1 MKRKSYREPLW
12 TRKFVLL
19 LITAIFMYIT
29 TFMFIPT
36 LPLFA
41 RNLGVTDP
49 SVGGIIILVYTISCL
64 ASRAIW
70 GDTADHWERKP
81 VYLVGV
87 IIMATAAP
95 FFGLVSS
102 LGGIL
107 IIRALQGIGFSAS
120 STSGSAIAAD
130 LVPASRLTEGIGYY
144 TLANTI
150 GMALG
155 PGLGLNMFQRGSWWL
170 FGAGTLIG
178 IISLVTGLSL
188 NYERKQSSVKKSSSV
203 SQTAPQ
209 AKANSKLDM
218 LFEKSVM
225 PTCLVILF
233 TIMPYGAIMAY
244 IASYGINQGIEN
256 IGLYFSMYALS
267 LFVVRLG
274 VGRLSDRYGI
284 TAIIIPGIVLMF
296 CGLIVLG
303 WASNLTI
310 FLISAI
316 LFGLGFGVVFP
327 LLQATGYVFCSPD
340 RRGVASATL
349 FATADLAYG
358 LGALILGIGIKFL
371 GYAPAFGGLAI
382 FTVVALIL
390 YISVLYPRL
399 KKRRNVSKQ

>member
-1 MKRKSYREPLW
+1 
-12 TRKFVLL
+12 
-19 LITAIFMYIT
+19 MYIT

-188 NYERKQSSVKKSSSV
+188 NYERKQSSVKKV
-203 SQTAPQ
+203 P
-209 AKANSKLDM
+209 LFLRPPHM
-218 LFEKSVM
+218 LK
-225 PTCLVILF
+225 
-233 TIMPYGAIMAY
+233 
-244 IASYGINQGIEN
+244 Q
-256 IGLYFSMYALS
+256 
-267 LFVVRLG
+267 
-274 VGRLSDRYGI
+274 
-284 TAIIIPGIVLMF
+284 IP
-296 CGLIVLG
+296 
-303 WASNLTI
+303 N
-310 FLISAI
+310 
-316 LFGLGFGVVFP
+316 
-327 LLQATGYVFCSPD
+327 
-340 RRGVASATL
+340 
-349 FATADLAYG
+349 
-358 LGALILGIGIKFL
+358 
-371 GYAPAFGGLAI
+371 
-382 FTVVALIL
+382 
-390 YISVLYPRL
+390 
-399 KKRRNVSKQ
+399 